1 MDAHINI
8 NSLANIFIVLASK
21 TSFSVVLLHKLL
33 CSFQD
38 EVVVVVDQEAVLS
51 LLVLYD
57 HTLYRVIQIFY

>member
-21 TSFSVVLLHKLL
+21 TSFLVVLLHKLL

-57 HTLYRVIQIFY
+57 HTLYRVIKIFY